1 VPGLILLRQKN
12 SRLPP
17 VNTTIPVAM
26 AKNKGKRSSGANAV
40 SPDGGVPVNTS
51 NSGADNPPKLEEN
64 AFAGLR
70 QKIEQ
75 KLKGE
80 NAAKQKPKN
89 KAKDA
94 AGDSEKKGKT
104 ASPKP
109 ASKQESNKNKG
120 QKRDRNGDVIA
131 REEKSAG
138 EEKSKPSNGNEN
150 DALRQE
156 ILALGGTQE
165 DFDMLA
171 GVGSESEV
179 EDAAGASKES
189 KKKSNDDSLRKELS
203 SMLASAGQVAPGDLD
218 EAEEGSED
226 NTKDEDGDD
235 ESLDGEQSEDGNSV
249 GEEISD
255 VEEETPQL
263 PAEPAQEPSKPS
275 KKEKAKESAETEPED
290 IIPKEYS
297 KLVSIS
303 QCFSD
308 IELMGCRL
316 FLHDRTGTPLL
327 CLRFRLQ
334 RKGNHSRAIW

>member
-1 VPGLILLRQKN
+1 MPGLILLRQKN

-17 VNTTIPVAM
+17 VNTTIPIAM
-26 AKNKGKRSSGANAV
+26 AKNKGKRSSEANAAP
-40 SPDGGVPVNTS
+40 PDGGVPVNTS
-51 NSGADNPPKLEEN
+51 NAGADNLPKLEEN

-131 REEKSAG
+131 REKSSG

-179 EDAAGASKES
+179 EDAADAS
-189 KKKSNDDSLRKELS
+189 KKSNKSNDASLRKELS
-203 SMLASAGQVAPGDLD
+203 SMLASAGQIAPGDLD
-218 EAEEGSED
+218 EAEDGSED
-226 NTKDEDGDD
+226 NTKDEDGYD
-235 ESLDGEQSEDGNSV
+235 ESLDGEQSEDENNV

-255 VEEETPQL
+255 VEEETPEL

-308 IELMGCRL
+308 IELIGCRL
-316 FLHDRTGTPLL
+316 FLHDRTGTPLP
-327 CLRFRLQ
+327 CLLFRLQ